1 MVPQVF
7 ASEVHVVSRQEGRQS
22 KAVRLPVRRV
32 DDRGIGE
39 PVDDA
44 LAVEEPLEIRV
55 ADEPVAV
62 TMRTPGDDERLTVGF
77 LHAEGIVGSVKDVGR
92 VYHCGRPGTEGYGNV
107 IDVTP
112 GPGVSLD
119 VDRILATRRGT
130 LTTSACGVCGRQSV
144 DDLMERCPVL
154 APGPEVSR
162 DRVLSLCEQLS
173 DLQPTFRETGGVHAA
188 AVFTASGEL
197 LACFEDVGRHNA
209 VDKAVGELIL
219 TGRVGAGTAEESRAP
234 AILVVSGRASF
245 EIVQKAATARI
256 PVLASVSAASS
267 LAVDLAQAA
276 HISLAGFVR
285 RGSFN
290 IYSFPERIF

>member
-1 MVPQVF
+1 M
-7 ASEVHVVSRQEGRQS
+7 VSRQEGRQS
-22 KAVRLPVRRV
+22 RAVRLPVRRV
-32 DDRGIGE
+32 SEGGIGE

-62 TMRTPGDDERLTVGF
+62 TMRMPGDDERLTVGF
-77 LHAEGIVGSVKDVGR
+77 LYAEGIVGSVEDVGR
-92 VYHCGRPGTEGYGNV
+92 VYHCGRPGSEGYGNV

-162 DRVLSLCEQLS
+162 DLLLSLCERLP

-188 AVFTASGEL
+188 AVFTASGDL

-209 VDKAVGELIL
+209 VDKAVGELVL
-219 TGRVGAGTAEESRAP
+219 TGRVGAEMAEESRAP